1 MKNLNI
7 SISLILLFF
16 SLNVSANNHL
26 YEVEIISSNKY
37 SHIFNVEL
45 ADDDL
50 ERSVG
55 LMWRSDLNDNEGM
68 LFKWDNSKIRKFWM
82 KNTPLSL
89 DIIFINEDKIIINIA
104 HNTSPLSL
112 VEINSNFPSKYVLEV
127 LGGKCK
133 KLKINIGDKV
143 NFLL

>member
-1 MKNLNI
+1 MKNFVLLI
-7 SISLILLFF
+7 SVFLLFS
-16 SLNVSANNHL
+16 SLDTSANNHL
-26 YEVEIISSNKY
+26 YNVEIISSNKY
-37 SHIFNVEL
+37 SHVFNVEL

-68 LFKWDNSKIRKFWM
+68 LFKWNNSKIRKFWM

-89 DIIFINEDKIIINIA
+89 DIIFINEDKIITNIA
-104 HNTSPLSL
+104 HKTTPFSL
-112 VEINSNFPSKYVLEV
+112 IEINSIFPSRYVLEV
-127 LGGKCK
+127 IGGKCK

-143 NFLL
+143 NF